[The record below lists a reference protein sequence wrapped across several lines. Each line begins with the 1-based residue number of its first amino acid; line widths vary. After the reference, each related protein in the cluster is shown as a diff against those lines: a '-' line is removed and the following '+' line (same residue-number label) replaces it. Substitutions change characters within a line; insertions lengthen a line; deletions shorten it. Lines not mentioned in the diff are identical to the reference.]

1 MFIAAAMS
9 RRSEQGLESR
19 WRPDA
24 GRNIDKVESQVTYS
38 HSKMTRESVASGSRS
53 LPLEVL
59 QKIMKARIDAIIQR
73 NQAEYLEGLI
83 SQTDPL
89 LREMEEYGARHGVPS
104 ADREVA
110 LFVEITARAI
120 NARRALE
127 IGMAIGYTTIHLA
140 RAVEDVGEGGL
151 VVTIDPNDEMI
162 RAAEGYLTRA
172 GLRARVRIERGKA
185 LEVIPQLKETFDLLF
200 IDAVK
205 EEYSD
210 YLKLS
215 LPRLR
220 RGGVVIVDNLL
231 WGGQVAGEIRSADQ
245 ESSTNAL
252 REFNKYFVN
261 HPKLRAEILSV
272 GDGLGYAVKV

>member
-1 MFIAAAMS
+1 LRYQILVN
-9 RRSEQGLESR
+9 RLL
-19 WRPDA
+19 
-24 GRNIDKVESQVTYS
+24 I
-38 HSKMTRESVASGSRS
+38 S
-53 LPLEVL
+53 LISIPGDL
-59 QKIMKARIDAIIQR
+59 QILKARIDAIVQR
-73 NQAEYLEGLI
+73 NQAEYLERLI
-83 SQTDPL
+83 PQTDPL
-89 LREMEEYGARHGVPS
+89 LREMEEYGAQHGVPS

-110 LFVEITARAI
+110 LFVEITARAV

-140 RAVEDVGEGGL
+140 RATGEDGL
-151 VVTIDPNDEMI
+151 VVTIDPSDEMI

-172 GLRARVRIERGKA
+172 GLRGRVRIERGKG

-261 HPKLRAEILSV
+261 HPKLRAEILSM
-272 GDGLGYAVKV
+272 GDGLGYAVKI